1 MKRSLTPH
9 RVAAPPPAPVKPL
22 LTAEDLHAALER
34 DQLYLCYQPKI
45 DVRSGVVM
53 GAEALVRWDHPEH
66 GVINP
71 GDFIPL
77 AEQTGLIVPLGT
89 WVVERACQQ
98 LSRWQDSFDR
108 PFKVW
113 VNLAAASL
121 GDGPRVVEEVEDA
134 LARWNVDPHLF
145 GVEVTESTV
154 IQNMV
159 RGSAILRELRR
170 LGIEI
175 ALDDFGTGYSSL
187 TYLRRLPITWVK
199 IDRSFVSGVG
209 SSLADA
215 AIVEAVIDLSHA
227 LGLAVV
233 AEGVENTEQLAELR
247 ELGADRVQGFLF
259 SAPVLPS
266 VLESLV
272 TKPWAGAQGIVL
284 PRSEHDLR
292 TESLPGHG
300 GPRARLLLSALDAVS
315 DAVAVFDA
323 KASLFENRVV
333 YINSAAEDLLTIDA
347 EDVEGEL
354 FSDVFRVEA
363 PGEFG
368 LTKFENA
375 ARSSL
380 VARGELALGPKDGAL
395 RPVDV
400 TFTALSDSTGVQTNW
415 LATFR
420 DLSEKKALAADRGR
434 LAHAIDR
441 SGTGVALYDAVT
453 GRITYASE
461 SLETMVGAARGS
473 IVGTSI
479 DSIFVPPHPLALLES
494 QRPESSPALGE
505 EASATAVLRGGSGA
519 AIPVRFEIVQHLDD
533 PRSRPLESERPSDAS
548 STRLERDGTSHRA
561 LLVHDRRAEVR
572 RFELQQLALDF
583 ARAGLGADPTGPEA
597 IAAELFDFCGE
608 VHRLLECDGVW
619 FNVLAELPILSRY
632 GHASAGPFQERF
644 SVTTEQRRWLGESL
658 AQPTDYWRGEGLDLE
673 GYVRAW
679 LPRPDLARRTEL
691 VIRCGGNALGVLA
704 VARIT
709 PLLEDE
715 VVFLRQAADTMA
727 NLLERARLSK
737 RRP

>member
-1 MKRSLTPH
+1 MPSP
-9 RVAAPPPAPVKPL
+9 APPPPPPKPQL
-22 LTAEDLHAALER
+22 GPEELRTAIER

-66 GVINP
+66 GVISP

-89 WVVERACQQ
+89 WVVEKACQQ
-98 LSRWQDSFDR
+98 LSRWQDRFDR

-247 ELGADRVQGFLF
+247 ELGADRVQGYLF
-259 SAPVLPS
+259 TPPVLPS
-266 VLESLV
+266 VLEGMV
-272 TKPWAGAQGIVL
+272 NKPWAGATGIVL
-284 PRSEHDLR
+284 PRTEHDLR
-292 TESLPGHG
+292 SESLPGHG

-315 DAVAVFDA
+315 DAVTVLDA
-323 KASLFENRVV
+323 KAPLFENRVV
-333 YINSAAEDLLTIDA
+333 YVNSAAEELLTIDA
-347 EDVEGEL
+347 EDVEGER
-354 FSDVFRVEA
+354 FNEVFRVEA

-380 VARGELALGPKDGAL
+380 VARGELALGAKGGSM

-441 SGTGVALYDAVT
+441 SGTGVALYDAHT
-453 GRITYASE
+453 GRISYASE
-461 SLETMVGAARGS
+461 SLETFVGAEPGS
-473 IVGTSI
+473 LAGTTI
-479 DSIFVPPHPLALLES
+479 DGIFVPPHPLALLERTDAAPHS
-494 QRPESSPALGE
+494 GADVTE
-505 EASATAVLRGGSGA
+505 EASATAVLRGPGGTV
-519 AIPVRFEIVQHLDD
+519 IPVRFEIVQHLDD
-533 PRSRPLESERPSDAS
+533 ARSKDSERPTESGA
-548 STRLERDGTSHRA
+548 RAERTSHRA

-583 ARAGLGADPTGPEA
+583 ARAGLAVNPTGPEA

-619 FNVLAELPILSRY
+619 FNVLGELPVLSRY
-632 GHASAGPFQERF
+632 GHASIGPFQERF
-644 SVTTEQRRWLGESL
+644 SVTAEQRRWLAETL
-658 AQPTDYWRGEGLDLE
+658 CQATEYWRGEVLE
-673 GYVRAW
+673 LESYVRQW
-679 LPRPDLARRTEL
+679 LPRPELVQRTEL
-691 VIRCGGNALGVLA
+691 VIRCGQSGLGVLA
-704 VARIT
+704 VARAT
-709 PLLEDE
+709 PLVEDE

-727 NLLERARLSK
+727 NVLERARLSK